1 MKPTNA
7 ERGLGWLALTWCGA
21 WCADLVAAWRFA
33 PYDRLG
39 VVAAL
44 AWLAALVVA
53 ARTSSRLARG
63 WLVAG
68 GLLSFVGVAGEL
80 NVAQHGAFA
89 LVAGAVA
96 GGGSRAWWLLLLAPG
111 WMPVLGWA
119 LRSAGPEVVN
129 GLRVLAGVAAAGL
142 AWHWSRAR

>member
-1 MKPTNA
+1 MNQTNA
-7 ERGLGWLALTWCGA
+7 ERGLGWLALAWCGA

-39 VVAAL
+39 AVAAL
-44 AWLAALVVA
+44 AWLVALVVG
-53 ARTSSRLARG
+53 ARNSSRLARG
-63 WLVAG
+63 WLAAG
-68 GLLSFVGVAGEL
+68 GLVSFVGVAGEL
-80 NVAQHGAFA
+80 NVAQHGALA

-96 GGGSRAWWLLLLAPG
+96 GGGLRAWWFLLLALG

-129 GLRVLAGVAAAGL
+129 GLRVLTGVTAAGL
-142 AWHWSRAR
+142 AWQWSRAR